1 MEVLLMEAGQH
12 LDLPTERSL
21 AAALWVGA
29 GRYLD
34 SARPVR
40 YDMPPLGASSDM
52 KAMRTSGA
60 GRYLDPGPGDDLSEL
75 QIGKCHRAQCRPI
88 YTVHINKP

>member
-1 MEVLLMEAGQH
+1 MEAGQH
-12 LDLPTERSL
+12 LDLPTTRSL
-21 AAALWVGA
+21 AAALGLGA

-52 KAMRTSGA
+52 KATTTDRA
-60 GRYLDPGPGDDLSEL
+60 GQYLDP
-75 QIGKCHRAQCRPI
+75 IMTK
-88 YTVHINKP
+88 